1 LSPVDLIELKVANVF
16 KCSGLTKVKFWWW
29 Y

>member
-1 LSPVDLIELKVANVF
+1 MELKAANVL

-29 Y
+29 WWWWC